1 MVGVGAHNV
10 EYASLKSLWR
20 RRKRSGFSSQ
30 VRVEVLNKIRSKSL
44 TEAPKASSTRA
55 MEVTRIDPKPRPIE
69 DDATVTDCFEA
80 MVAIYRPRIFRFA
93 LASLRDKIGRASC
106 RERV

>member
-1 MVGVGAHNV
+1 MVGVGAHKV

-55 MEVTRIDPKPRPIE
+55 MEVTRIYPKPRPIE
-69 DDATVTDCFEA
+69 DDTTTTDCFEA
-80 MVAIYRPRIFRFA
+80 MVAMYRPRTFLSA
-93 LASLRDKIGRASC
+93 LASSRARDAA
-106 RERV
+106 ETV